1 MKSRHTLFKALF
13 IIGQSI
19 LIADFIWMAVY
30 LSDIT
35 YYKQVYFD
43 GRESMIQSR
52 NSFGV
57 YHGDYHSIK
66 DLYPEQ
72 YTRYEVSVQQGIF
85 ATIMIVGLASQVP
98 AWIGV
103 GFGNVYCLRVSSF
116 LTAMNAVLSL
126 AIIFMFQSLARVI
139 SLICLVSSLI
149 TSLVGALLS
158 DKLSSKREQQ
168 YFDDSWDE
176 NVYNDELYYQQ
187 QQARHQQVR
196 HQQYQQQDYIRRQRQ
211 EIEDE
216 EDFRSPSRVRF
227 NVE

>member
-1 MKSRHTLFKALF
+1 MCRNHTLFKVSF
-13 IIGQSI
+13 IVGQSI

-35 YYKQVYFD
+35 YYKQVYFE

-72 YTRYEVSVQQGIF
+72 YTKYEVSVQQGIF
-85 ATIMIVGLASQVP
+85 ATIMIIGFISQVP

-103 GFGNVYCLRVSSF
+103 GFGNVYCLRMSSF
-116 LTAMNAVLSL
+116 LTAMNAILSL
-126 AIIFMFQSLARVI
+126 AIIFMFQSLARAI
-139 SLICLVSSLI
+139 SLICLISSLI

-158 DKLSSKREQQ
+158 DKLASKREQQ
-168 YFDDSWDE
+168 YFDDAWDE

-187 QQARHQQVR
+187 QQLRHQK
-196 HQQYQQQDYIRRQRQ
+196 YQQQNYGRKQRQ
-211 EIEDE
+211 VVEDE
-216 EDFRSPSRVRF
+216 EDFRPPSRVRF